1 MSNLMLLRVNL
12 FWRIGLVA
20 IVLWDT
26 PFCLLSQEVSPSRQT
41 LPSAGNHFAE
51 FDESLSRTV
60 DMLLVSTARN
70 PNPATDKTKDGR
82 TASTLPGL
90 QEKQRSQPSSGS
102 NLSASKLRLNL
113 LRPTVEPILRSHGVP
128 IDLAAVILVESG
140 GRATA
145 LSPKGA
151 RGLWQLMPDTA
162 RRYGLRVD
170 EIRDDRLDLLR
181 STNAAARY
189 LHDLYA
195 QFGDWKL
202 ALAAYNTGEA
212 NVDVA
217 ILKAHTQDFNQLA
230 NLRMLP
236 LETRNYVPRVLA
248 IAQSFKMSSM
258 AGELFIPRTI
268 SGHDKTALIHNVFAE
283 SFKLP

>member
-1 MSNLMLLRVNL
+1 MPNPITCRVSL
-12 FWRIGLVA
+12 FWKIGVA
-20 IVLWDT
+20 AIALWAA
-26 PFCLLSQEVSPSRQT
+26 PFCLWSQGASLVKQAHSSTGQT
-41 LPSAGNHFAE
+41 FAG
-51 FDESLSRTV
+51 FDDSLSKAADTF
-60 DMLLVSTARN
+60 LVY
-70 PNPATDKTKDGR
+70 ATQAPTPVTGKADDGR

-90 QEKQRSQPSSGS
+90 HGEQPLLSPSGGG
-102 NLSASKLRLNL
+102 LSVSELRLNL
-113 LRPTVEPILRSHGVP
+113 LRPAVDPILMSHGVP
-128 IDLAAVILVESG
+128 VNLAAVILVESG

-170 EIRDDRLDLLR
+170 EIRDDRLDLFKA
-181 STNAAARY
+181 TDAAARY

-212 NVDVA
+212 NVGVA
-217 ILKAHTQDFNQLA
+217 ILKAHTQDFDQLA

-248 IAQSFKMSSM
+248 AAHSLGQLPSFAGVRILSS
-258 AGELFIPRTI
+258 T
-268 SGHDKTALIHNVFAE
+268 TTVFAV
-283 SFKLP
+283 SNP